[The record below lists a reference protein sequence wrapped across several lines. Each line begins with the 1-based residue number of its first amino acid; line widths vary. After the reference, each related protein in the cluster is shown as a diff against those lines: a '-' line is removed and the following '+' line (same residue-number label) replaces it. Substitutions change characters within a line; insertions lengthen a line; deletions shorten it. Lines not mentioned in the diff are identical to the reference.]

1 MYFGSVRFFKN
12 LILLC
17 VIIMIAVP
25 SAFAIRGRLAL
36 SDARAET
43 DRLRSEVDDIR
54 VQLEQS
60 LAGHPQQGE
69 QGQQSQSGQ
78 EKQTGQETDPAPAET
93 HLSAEVLPY
102 QSLYPDFYAP
112 QPLDATVRDSGVVY
126 LTFDDGPTSN
136 TDRLL
141 AILSEYDAKA
151 TFFVNGHTDENARER
166 MRRIVAEG
174 HTLGMHSFTHEY
186 SIIYSSVEAYLE
198 DMYQLFNLI
207 VEATGQ
213 APTAFRFPGG
223 SINGYNSGF
232 YQELLA
238 EMLRRGFVPYDWNL
252 SAQDATS
259 TPLSTDTIVDN
270 VFSGASG
277 KSRAFVLMHDGASRG
292 TTVQALP
299 EILEGFRQMGYR
311 FDAIQPDTAPI
322 LFAYRD

>member
-36 SDARAET
+36 SDARAEIQRLQSEA
-43 DRLRSEVDDIR
+43 DRAPAQPEPPAHQPEEPQ
-54 VQLEQS
+54 VQES
-60 LAGHPQQGE
+60 PP
-69 QGQQSQSGQ
+69 
-78 EKQTGQETDPAPAET
+78 GQETDPAPAET
-93 HLSAEVLPY
+93 HFSAEVLPY

-151 TFFVNGHTDENARER
+151 TFFVNGHTDETARER